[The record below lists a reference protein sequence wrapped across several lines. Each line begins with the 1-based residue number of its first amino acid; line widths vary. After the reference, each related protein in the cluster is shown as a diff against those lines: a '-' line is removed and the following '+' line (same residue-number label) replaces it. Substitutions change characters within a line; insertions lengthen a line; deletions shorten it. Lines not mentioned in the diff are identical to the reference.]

1 MKKADIKP
9 NSVYYVS
16 QGAYNM
22 HSVRQNIK
30 TGYILTGDTIEWQPQ
45 FGDEERAEEW
55 KVKYGDRYQLAYL
68 DPSNFTVVTPD
79 HTAMAFLAIDDA
91 KTVVDVIVEAN
102 PAGTEGYT
110 DVRNALRT
118 RFPKAMGHSSIT
130 ADRLVRRIHVKQVER
145 EIDQDAYWAKAQAD
159 ADAAAQRV
167 IDKAAQ
173 KVAYGHYRKWAD
185 AEYRANVMPV
195 VQEALRGIP
204 HGFMAVCKDT
214 RYGGSLQ
221 NKIDE
226 SIIDGDFDALHR
238 EWGVNLTDGDG
249 DNPSVTFG
257 RGMGSNGS
265 EVEIGMS
272 FSTMLA
278 MAAAWKTVYG
288 DRDADEVVAE
298 FAPTFDLT
306 RLPAEARA

>member
-22 HSVRQNIK
+22 LRTVRS
-30 TGYILTGDTIEWQPQ
+30 GYILTGDTIEWMPSYSTV
-45 FGDEERAEEW
+45 EHAEEM
-55 KVKYGDRYQLAYL
+55 KAKYGERYQLAYL

-79 HTAMAFLAIDDA
+79 HTAMAFLPLTDA
-91 KTVVDVIVEAN
+91 EAVVDVIVEAN
-102 PAGTEGYT
+102 GPGSDDYR
-110 DVRNALRT
+110 DVRDALRT
-118 RFPKAMGHSSIT
+118 RFPLAMGHSRII
-130 ADRLVRRIHVKQVER
+130 ADSLNSRIHVKQVEC

-167 IDKAAQ
+167 IDKAAEE
-173 KVAYGHYRKWAD
+173 VAYGHYRKWAD
-185 AEYRANVMPV
+185 AEYKANVMPV
-195 VQEALRGIP
+195 IQEALRGIP
-204 HGFMAVCKDT
+204 QGFMAVCKDT

-221 NKIDE
+221 SKIDE
-226 SIIDGDFDALHR
+226 SITDGDFDALHR
-238 EWGVNLTDGDG
+238 EWGVTLTDGDG
-249 DNPSVTFG
+249 DNPSVAFG

-265 EVEIGMS
+265 EVEIGVS

-306 RLPAEARA
+306 RPPAEARA